1 MHIKSKSKLVTA
13 SLNQASKAIKQSV
26 DSIPDLSPEQKKA
39 VQKAIDDT
47 TVVTA
52 EVPNTTVY
60 KIAIFSI
67 AFVAAATVVGSLFL
81 LQSTSGSDGTPLEIP
96 GFLQTT
102 LATAIG
108 ALAGMV
114 VPTPKTGL

>member
-1 MHIKSKSKLVTA
+1 MHINSKSKLVTA

-26 DSIPDLSPEQKKA
+26 DSIPDLSAEQKKA
-39 VQKAIDDT
+39 VQKAIDQT
-47 TVVTA
+47 NVVTA
-52 EVPNTTVY
+52 EVPNTFVY
-60 KIAIFSI
+60 KLAIGSI
-67 AFVAAATVVGSLFL
+67 AAVALMTVLGGIYLAD
-81 LQSTSGSDGTPLEIP
+81 QTPN
-96 GFLQTT
+96 FLQTT